1 MKANPIHPDAV
12 ANAPESVDQQVD
24 VVSSFEDR
32 AAIERDAEKMF
43 SLAELF
49 QGIFSR
55 LHPLFSIDCGALIL
69 YDTALQHITR
79 VYISELVNGQPSC
92 LETVS
97 DPVSLSLITREIAG
111 FDFPVLK
118 SKQDWVED
126 FGENHCLPNHTTDYQ
141 FHCYLP
147 LEINGRVLGSFELH
161 NHLRELSPESLAFC
175 SNIADVFAGLLSH
188 YDTSV
193 AATKTVPKS
202 IAPLQPADQADFSAL
217 KAQIEAQEKEI
228 LGYTQR
234 MAEFLV
240 ADVELPQGN
249 AKHYT
254 GIIGES
260 KEMHQV
266 YRLLDRIATLETT
279 VLILGETGTGKELI
293 AKAVHEGSSRNTKT
307 MVKVN
312 CAAIPANLIES
323 ELFGHEKGSFTGAT
337 ERRIGK
343 FEQAHNSTI
352 FLDEVGEL
360 PLDLQVRL
368 LRVLQEK
375 EIERVGGKTTIPVN
389 VRIISATNRELLEEV
404 EAGKFRRDLFY
415 RLNVFPISLPSL
427 RERKMDIPVLAM
439 HFLQHFARKSK
450 RDVQALSKKAL
461 SSLMAYHWP
470 GNVRELEHVM
480 ERQVVMSAGPIIKD
494 VAIQAAGQATVSS
507 GYTSVKTIFEN
518 ERDHIFAVLELCNG
532 KISGANGAAK
542 LLGVPATTL
551 NSKIKRL
558 GLAKKHIF

>member
-1 MKANPIHPDAV
+1 MKANQRHPHV
-12 ANAPESVDQQVD
+12 VVNAPKCADQQVD
-24 VVSSFEDR
+24 VAGYFKDK
-32 AAIERDAEKMF
+32 AAVERNMEKMF

-55 LHPLFSIDCGALIL
+55 LHPLFSIDCGALIM
-69 YDTALQHITR
+69 YDTDMQHITR

-97 DPVSLSLITREIAG
+97 DPVSFSVITREIAG

-161 NHLRELSPESLAFC
+161 NHLRELNTECLAFC

-188 YDTSV
+188 YDTTV
-193 AATKTVPKS
+193 AATKSIFEHSVP
-202 IAPLQPADQADFSAL
+202 PQPVHQVDLSAL
-217 KAQIEAQEKEI
+217 TAQIEAQEKEI
-228 LGYTQR
+228 LSYTQQ

-240 ADVELPQGN
+240 ADVELPQAN
-249 AKHYT
+249 NKHYA

-260 KEMHQV
+260 KEMHEV
-266 YRLLDRIATLETT
+266 YRLLDRIAALETT

-293 AKAVHEGSSRNTKT
+293 AKAVHEGSSRNKKT

-323 ELFGHEKGSFTGAT
+323 ELFGHERGSFTGAT

-352 FLDEVGEL
+352 FLDEIGEL

-375 EIERVGGKTTIPVN
+375 EIERVGGKTTIPVD

-404 EAGKFRRDLFY
+404 EAGNFRRDLFY

-439 HFLQHFARKSK
+439 HFLHHFARKSK
-450 RDVQALSKKAL
+450 RDVQALSKKAM
-461 SSLMAYHWP
+461 SSLMSYHWP

-480 ERQVVMSAGPIIKD
+480 ERQVVMSAGRIIKD
-494 VAIQAAGQATVSS
+494 VAIQSAGQTVVSS
-507 GYTSVKTIFEN
+507 GCTTVKTIFEN